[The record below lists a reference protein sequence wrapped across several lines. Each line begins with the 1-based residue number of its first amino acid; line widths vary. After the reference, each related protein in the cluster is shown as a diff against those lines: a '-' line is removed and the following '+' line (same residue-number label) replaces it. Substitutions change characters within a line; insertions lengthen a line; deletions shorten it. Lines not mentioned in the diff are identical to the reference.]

1 MQENHFHF
9 YHNRANIMILEIRYL
24 FPETIITF
32 FKAFVNPS
40 KNFWAIHLLCNIRF
54 IIVKIILS
62 YKKAVLPL
70 LFYHFLF

>member
-24 FPETIITF
+24 FPEIIITF

-40 KNFWAIHLLCNIRF
+40 KTFGLYTFLCNVRF

-62 YKKAVLPL
+62 YKKAVLSL